1 MITKVRCH
9 KMKKSDN
16 CLFTWKLSNV
26 QNRMLVLTMLA
37 CKSHKYL
44 SIAMTDECVNVIL
57 NLSSEVLTLL
67 WVS

>member
-1 MITKVRCH
+1 MSEEAPGPAVTPA
-9 KMKKSDN
+9 
-16 CLFTWKLSNV
+16 LGG
-26 QNRMLVLTMLA
+26 LVGWFIRYLQDGLLRTMLA
-37 CKSHKYL
+37 YKSHKYL

>member
-1 MITKVRCH
+1 MSEAAPGPAVTSALGGVVSLQDGLLR
-9 KMKKSDN
+9 
-16 CLFTWKLSNV
+16 
-26 QNRMLVLTMLA
+26 TMLA

>member
-1 MITKVRCH
+1 MSEEAPGPAVTSALGGLVGCFIRYLQDGFAQCLHAKVT
-9 KMKKSDN
+9 SI
-16 CLFTWKLSNV
+16 
-26 QNRMLVLTMLA
+26 
-37 CKSHKYL
+37 YL